1 MEHVRATEFA
11 SRPSGNLAIVM
22 LRDSLQL
29 AANPTARKR
38 GFMSNYGVLDTRF
51 RSALGRMAEQGRLAA
66 YTAPVDPHLEAA
78 AIMKKLDGGPALLFD
93 KVDGYDIPVV
103 GNLLSCQP
111 NCEAAFGIDFR
122 GIREFVGR
130 ALGAPQPPV
139 LVERAPVQQHVH
151 TKDIDLRRML
161 PALHHTADDSGRFIT
176 AGIVIVRDPET
187 GTYNASYH
195 RLQITGPNR
204 TGIKLDFGRHLRFAF
219 ERAKSK
225 GQDLPIAV
233 CIGSDLA
240 LHYTAATMGS
250 QMPEHADEL
259 AVAGGLC
266 GRPLPVVKAVSQ
278 DMIVPAECE
287 IVLEGRML
295 ANETVTEGPFG
306 EFVGYLSPADSAPV
320 FEVTAVTH
328 RDKPIYHAIN
338 GYGRETIV
346 LRKYVLEASLL
357 KVLQSAVPIVT
368 DAEMTAGGLHRFHAV
383 VQVKKASSQQ
393 DGLQRNAIFA
403 AFGALK
409 DLDLVIVVDDDI
421 DIRDPHDV
429 EYALATRMEA
439 SRDLI
444 VMPAARGHEYI
455 RAGQN
460 GIRAKLGIDATVPFA
475 ERARFARCVFEPV
488 TVDDR
493 MLSTDPAAIRAR
505 LDL

>member
-1 MEHVRATEFA
+1 
-11 SRPSGNLAIVM
+11 
-22 LRDSLQL
+22 
-29 AANPTARKR
+29 
-38 GFMSNYGVLDTRF
+38 MSNYGVLDTRF
-51 RSALGRMAEQGRLAA
+51 RSALARMVAQGRLQT
-66 YTAPVDPHLEAA
+66 YTAAADPHLEVA
-78 AIMKKLDGGPALLFD
+78 AIMKKLDGGPALLFS
-93 KVDGYDIPVV
+93 KVDGYDTPVV
-103 GNLLSCQP
+103 GNLLSCQD
-111 NCEAAFGIDFR
+111 NCEAAFGIDFN

-130 ALGAPQPPV
+130 ALSAPKPPV

-151 TKDIDLRRML
+151 TKDIDLARML
-161 PALHHTADDSGRFIT
+161 PALHHTAADAGRFIT
-176 AGIVIVRDPET
+176 AGIVIVRDPDT

-195 RLQITGPNR
+195 RLQITGPDR
-204 TGIKLDFGRHLRFAF
+204 TGVKLDFGRHLRAAF
-219 ERAKSK
+219 ERAKRK
-225 GQDLPIAV
+225 GEHLPVAV

-250 QMPEHADEL
+250 QMPENADEL
-259 AVAGGLC
+259 AIAGGLC
-266 GRPLPVVKAVSQ
+266 GRALPVVKAVSQ
-278 DMIVPAECE
+278 DLIVPAESE

-295 ANETVTEGPFG
+295 IDETVTEGPFG
-306 EFVGYLSPADSAPV
+306 EFVGYLSPADAAPV
-320 FEVTAVTH
+320 FQVTAVTH
-328 RDKPIYHAIN
+328 RDNPIYHAIN
-338 GYGRETIV
+338 GYGRETIM

-368 DAEMTAGGLHRFHAV
+368 DAEMTAGGLHRFHAI
-383 VQVKKASSQQ
+383 VQLKKATPQH

-444 VMPAARGHEYI
+444 TMPAARGHEYI
-455 RAGQN
+455 RVGQG

-475 ERARFARCVFEPV
+475 DKARFARCTFETV
-488 TVDDR
+488 TVDANA
-493 MLSTDPAAIRAR
+493 LSADADAIRAR

>member
-1 MEHVRATEFA
+1 
-11 SRPSGNLAIVM
+11 
-22 LRDSLQL
+22 
-29 AANPTARKR
+29 
-38 GFMSNYGVLDTRF
+38 MSNYGVLDTRF
-51 RSALGRMAEQGRLAA
+51 RSALDRMAAQGRLQA
-66 YTAPVDPHLEAA
+66 YTAPIDPHLEVAA
-78 AIMKKLDGGPALLFD
+78 VMKTFDGGPALLFTQ
-93 KVDGYDIPVV
+93 VDGFEMPVI
-103 GNLLSCQP
+103 GNLLSCQA
-111 NCEAAFGIDFR
+111 NCEAAFGSDFN
-122 GIREFVGR
+122 GIREFIGR
-130 ALGAPQPPV
+130 ALGAPKPPV
-139 LVERAPVQQHVH
+139 LVERAPAQEHVH
-151 TKDIDLRRML
+151 TTDIDLARML
-161 PALHHTADDSGRFIT
+161 PALHHTAEDAGRFIT
-176 AGIVIVRDPET
+176 AGIVIVRDPDT

-195 RLQITGPNR
+195 RLQLTGAGR
-204 TGIKLDFGRHLRFAF
+204 TGVKLDYGRHLRLAF
-219 ERAKSK
+219 ERAKRK
-225 GQDLPIAV
+225 GEALPVAV

-266 GRPLPVVKAVSQ
+266 GRPLPVVKGVSQ
-278 DMIVPAECE
+278 DLLIPAESE

-295 ANETVTEGPFG
+295 IDETVTEGPFG
-306 EFVGYLSPADSAPV
+306 EFVGYLSPADQAPV

-328 RDKPIYHAIN
+328 RERPIYHAIN
-338 GYGRETIV
+338 GYGRETIM

-357 KVLQSAVPIVT
+357 KVLQGAVPIVV

-383 VQVKKASSQQ
+383 VQVRKATPQH

-409 DLDLVIVVDDDI
+409 DLDLVIVVDEDI

-439 SRDLI
+439 SRDLV

-455 RAGQN
+455 RIGQN

-475 ERARFARCVFEPV
+475 EKARFARCAFDKIAIDPQA
-488 TVDDR
+488 
-493 MLSTDPAAIRAR
+493 LSADPALIRAR

>member
-1 MEHVRATEFA
+1 
-11 SRPSGNLAIVM
+11 
-22 LRDSLQL
+22 
-29 AANPTARKR
+29 
-38 GFMSNYGVLDTRF
+38 
-51 RSALGRMAEQGRLAA
+51 
-66 YTAPVDPHLEAA
+66 
-78 AIMKKLDGGPALLFD
+78 
-93 KVDGYDIPVV
+93 
-103 GNLLSCQP
+103 
-111 NCEAAFGIDFR
+111 
-122 GIREFVGR
+122 
-130 ALGAPQPPV
+130 
-139 LVERAPVQQHVH
+139 
-151 TKDIDLRRML
+151 ML
-161 PALHHTADDSGRFIT
+161 PALHHTADDGGRFIT
-176 AGIVIVRDPET
+176 AGIVIVRDPDT

-195 RLQITGPNR
+195 RLHITGPNR
-204 TGIKLDFGRHLRFAF
+204 TGVKLDFGRHLRAAF
-219 ERAKSK
+219 ERAKRK
-225 GQDLPIAV
+225 GEHLAVAV

-278 DMIVPAECE
+278 DLIVPAESE

-295 ANETVTEGPFG
+295 VDQTVTEGPFG
-306 EFVGYLSPADSAPV
+306 EFVGYLSPADAAPV

-338 GYGRETIV
+338 GYGRETIM

-383 VQVKKASSQQ
+383 VQVKKATPQH

-409 DLDLVIVVDDDI
+409 DLDMVVVVDDDI

-444 VMPAARGHEYI
+444 TMPAARGHEYI

-475 ERARFARCVFEPV
+475 EKARFARCEFEKV
-488 TVDDR
+488 TVDATA
-493 MLSTDPAAIRAR
+493 LSADPDAIRAR
-505 LDL
+505 LGL